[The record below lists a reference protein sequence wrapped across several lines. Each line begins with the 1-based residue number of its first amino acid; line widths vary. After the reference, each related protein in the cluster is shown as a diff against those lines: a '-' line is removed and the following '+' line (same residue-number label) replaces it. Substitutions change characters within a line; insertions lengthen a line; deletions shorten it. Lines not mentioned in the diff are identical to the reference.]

1 MLRLAAAIGLAWLA
15 GAGAAAPARIG
26 VDEVDA
32 ALARAK
38 VPAEAMVVLVQEVGA
53 SRPRLAWQP
62 DVAVNP
68 ASIMKIVT
76 TSAALD
82 LLGPAWTWTTPVWL
96 QGPVVEGALQ
106 GDLVIKG
113 SGDPKLVLERIWL
126 LLRRVRQMGVRDIR
140 GDIVIDRSAFSI
152 PDQSP
157 GDFDNEPLRP
167 YNARPDALLLN
178 YRSLLATF
186 TPDPARGVAAI
197 AIDPP
202 LAGVRADAAVPL
214 GRGPCEDWRNE
225 LRADFTDPARV
236 RFAGAFPLACGEK
249 TWAVAYADPRS
260 YAERLLPA
268 LWAEV
273 GGQLQGRVREGIA
286 PSARPAFEIASP
298 PLADVIR
305 DINKYSNNVM
315 AQQLFLTLAATQG
328 GTGTFEAGRIVV
340 RRWLDEHVGA
350 SSVSV
355 VLDNGS
361 GLSREGRASA
371 RLLANVLE
379 WAWSSP
385 VMPELMS
392 SFPVAGVDG
401 TLKRSR
407 PGRAHLKTGSL
418 RDVAGV
424 AGYVLGATG
433 RRYVVVAI
441 VNHANANAARPALDA
456 LVEWASDDLGVA
468 PPPVGR

>member
-1 MLRLAAAIGLAWLA
+1 MLRFAAAIGAAWLA
-15 GAGAAAPARIG
+15 GHAAAATRIG
-26 VDEVDA
+26 VPEVDA
-32 ALARAK
+32 ALVRAK
-38 VPAEAMVVLVQEVGA
+38 VPAEAMVVLVQEVG
-53 SRPRLAWQP
+53 STRPRLTWQA

-76 TSAALD
+76 TGAALD
-82 LLGPAWTWTTPVWL
+82 LLGPAWTWSTPVWL
-96 QGPVVEGALQ
+96 QGPIVDGTLQ

-113 SGDPKLVLERIWL
+113 SGDPKLVLERVWL
-126 LLRRVRQMGVRDIR
+126 MLRRVRQMGVRDIR
-140 GDIVIDRSAFSI
+140 GDIVLDRSAFSV

-157 GDFDNEPLRP
+157 GDFDNEPLKP

-186 TPDPARGVAAI
+186 TPDPARGVAVVAV
-197 AIDPP
+197 DPP
-202 LAGVRADAAVPL
+202 LAGVRTDATVPL
-214 GRGPCEDWRNE
+214 TAGPCDDWRAD
-225 LRADFTDPARV
+225 LRADLSDPARV
-236 RFAGAFPLACGEK
+236 RFPGAFPLACGEK
-249 TWAVAYADPRS
+249 TWAFAYADPKS

-268 LWAEV
+268 LWLEV
-273 GGQLQGRVREGIA
+273 GGRLEGRVREGTA
-286 PSARPAFEIASP
+286 PADPPAFEISSP
-298 PLADVIR
+298 SLAEVVR

-315 AQQLFLTLAATQG
+315 AQQLFLTLGATQRG
-328 GTGTFEAGRIVV
+328 IGTYENGRAVV
-340 RRWLDEHVGA
+340 ARWLDEHAGGA
-350 SSVSV
+350 SASA

-371 RLLANVLE
+371 RLLGQVLL

-385 VMPELMS
+385 AMPELMS

-407 PGRAHLKTGSL
+407 AGRAHLKTGSL

-424 AGYVLGATG
+424 AGYVLGTTG
-433 RRYVVVAI
+433 KRYVVVAI

-456 LVEWASDDLGVA
+456 LVQWASDDVTAA
-468 PPPVGR
+468 PGIVGR

>member
-1 MLRLAAAIGLAWLA
+1 MAAAIGLAWLA

-286 PSARPAFEIASP
+286 PS
-298 PLADVIR
+298 
-305 DINKYSNNVM
+305 
-315 AQQLFLTLAATQG
+315 
-328 GTGTFEAGRIVV
+328 
-340 RRWLDEHVGA
+340 
-350 SSVSV
+350 
-355 VLDNGS
+355 
-361 GLSREGRASA
+361 
-371 RLLANVLE
+371 
-379 WAWSSP
+379 
-385 VMPELMS
+385 
-392 SFPVAGVDG
+392 
-401 TLKRSR
+401 
-407 PGRAHLKTGSL
+407 
-418 RDVAGV
+418 
-424 AGYVLGATG
+424 
-433 RRYVVVAI
+433 
-441 VNHANANAARPALDA
+441 
-456 LVEWASDDLGVA
+456 
-468 PPPVGR
+468 